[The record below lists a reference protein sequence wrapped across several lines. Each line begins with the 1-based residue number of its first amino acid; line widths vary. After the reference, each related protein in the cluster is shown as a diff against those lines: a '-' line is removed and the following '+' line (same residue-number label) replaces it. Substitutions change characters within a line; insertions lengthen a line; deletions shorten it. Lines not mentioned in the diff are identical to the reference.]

1 MHHSECGDALEWKL
15 WMPCLWMHS
24 RPGWMWLGQPS
35 GLVVGDP
42 EHIAE
47 ALKLDLRMA

>member
-1 MHHSECGDALEWKL
+1 MGCPRKL

-24 RPGWMWLGQPS
+24 RPGWRWLGQP